1 MFLHKTHKKLKE
13 SRVKVGAS
21 DTSLSCKKAGTMK
34 SVLLLKLVLLF
45 TLKNLVKS
53 QITCDKHKKFE
64 FNVTKQ
70 FFKMYQFNET
80 LFIETTELM
89 SDIKNFKILLSQ
101 AREYLSP
108 TEESISE
115 LNEKAKKNLDVA
127 ELQVF
132 HPPKHIG
139 NSPRLY
145 RSKTPI
151 KKTRHVFNTCH
162 FYQMANFSPSNKYVS
177 PELIQHLISKDC
189 DSIIKDQ
196 STMAICQGQ
205 SNDTD
210 LWKDCM
216 KTNGDPNLNRQ
227 CGFHLRLTLKHN
239 LLLDDDDKIIQRV
252 PFYDH
257 VSSEDPLLY
266 LLLYPNDLLEK
277 RRNHQWNPHVMTF
290 DEYPKQQN
298 YSSNCMTYQAL
309 PDSRAPVRT
318 VSLANSGKSI
328 SNSTTSDLSQTES
341 EDKMQDSN
349 NNEDNSN
356 DDSDEENSIDES
368 NNSESTNE
376 SDDSNSQ
383 SNQNS
388 NSSDQDDSNSQG
400 NQSSNSNDQ
409 EDDDGSGGVGGDE
422 NGNDEYAPKPPWAK
436 THSRSK
442 RSDFRRTNPR
452 ECVEK
457 RADRH
462 LYCIDHFYNHLYTSA
477 QGIDYMNLVTKII
490 DLIIQ
495 QESNLETIG
504 IKLSNASAKN
514 FKGNVRNKELKIR
527 IPSAWRS
534 TTTALKQLTRT
545 PKQISPNI
553 MKLEDLLFRLR
564 TLPDI
569 FPHYK
574 GYFNELISGRQQKT
588 AIFGGDQPV
597 DEKFSLNI
605 IGSQNGRE
613 VGRLITT
620 LVNTDTL
627 FTLATITPAN
637 VAGIIPME
645 KYIINDQAGNYNIA
659 MIQNPLINLDCKA
672 IPFKL
677 NSTPACQGLPPQAD
691 QPKQCAEALKKG
703 ETVETYCQTKSSDN
717 YHMFQ
722 NFCGTGKIIFATPQ
736 HMYLTQVCELNPGS
750 KLYTPRSAIF
760 TEQGKT
766 EINGGCHILDG
777 KNVLYFG
784 SESSIPHRVTDSNY
798 HWYNWI
804 RYHWQFVKTRN
815 IIIGLGCSSVFM
827 IFIFCSRTII
837 IAQIEICDLR
847 QLLHRA
853 RRSSIWRRTTPLPSN
868 VIPINVPPPNY
879 HDIFGGQM
887 VVNPPDPVMTMPT
900 ATASVTSRS
909 SRSQSGRSSRT
920 RTPAPENNHSPNL
933 NSILHQPSMNQQP
946 LPSHLPNN
954 ATIPRRP
961 ANLHLPNLVAA
972 GETTTPAEHHP
983 LLGALPPST
992 TLNTTPITIPVTSS
1006 GTHSSNLIRRVIWN
1020 PPPLLPFEERRHIQE
1035 GRRFLAN
1042 T

>member
-1 MFLHKTHKKLKE
+1 
-13 SRVKVGAS
+13 
-21 DTSLSCKKAGTMK
+21 MK

-53 QITCDKHKKFE
+53 QITCDKHEKFE

-89 SDIKNFKILLSQ
+89 SDIKNFRILLSK
-101 AREYLSP
+101 AKKYLSP
-108 TEESISE
+108 TEESIAE
-115 LNEKAKKNLDVA
+115 LNEKAKKNQDVA
-127 ELQVF
+127 ELQIF
-132 HPPKHIG
+132 HPPKQIK

-162 FYQMANFSPSNKYVS
+162 FYHMANFSPANKYVS
-177 PELIQHLISKDC
+177 PGLIQHLISKDC
-189 DSIIKDQ
+189 DSISKDQ
-196 STMAICQGQ
+196 ATVAICQGQ

-227 CGFHLRLTLKHN
+227 CGFHLRLTLRHN
-239 LLLDDDDKIIQRV
+239 SLLDDDNKIIQRV
-252 PFYDH
+252 PFYDR

-266 LLLYPNDLLEK
+266 LLLYPDDLLEK

-298 YSSNCMTYQAL
+298 YSPNCMTYQAL
-309 PDSRAPVRT
+309 PDSRAPART
-318 VSLANSGKSI
+318 VSLTNSGKSI

-341 EDKMQDSN
+341 EDEMQENSN
-349 NNEDNSN
+349 TNEDNSN
-356 DDSDEENSIDES
+356 NDPDEESSNDES

-376 SDDSNSQ
+376 SN
-383 SNQNS
+383 
-388 NSSDQDDSNSQG
+388 DSNSQG
-400 NQSSNSNDQ
+400 NQSSNSSDQ
-409 EDDDGSGGVGGDE
+409 ENDDGSGGVGGDE
-422 NGNDEYAPKPPWAK
+422 NEINEYAPKPPWAK

-442 RSDFRRTNPR
+442 RSGTRRTNPR

-457 RADRH
+457 HADRH
-462 LYCIDHFYNHLYTSA
+462 LYCIDHFHKHLYTSA

-504 IKLSNASAKN
+504 IKLSNISTKN
-514 FKGNVRNKELKIR
+514 FEGSVIKKELKIR

-534 TTTALKQLTRT
+534 TTTALIQLTRT
-545 PKQISPNI
+545 PKQLSPNI

-569 FPHYK
+569 FPHYT

-597 DEKFSLNI
+597 DEKFSLNM

-659 MIQNPLINLDCKA
+659 TIQNPLINLDCKV

-703 ETVETYCQTKSSDN
+703 ETVETYCQTESSDSF
-717 YHMFQ
+717 HMFQ
-722 NFCGTGKIIFATPQ
+722 NFCGTGKVIFATPQ

-750 KLYTPRSAIF
+750 KLYTPRAAIF
-760 TEQGKT
+760 TKQGKT

-784 SESSIPHRVTDSNY
+784 SESSTPHQVNDSNY
-798 HWYNWI
+798 QWYNWI
-804 RYHWQFVKTRN
+804 RYHWQFVTTRS

-827 IFIFCSRTII
+827 IFIICSRTII

-853 RRSSIWRRTTPLPSN
+853 RRSLIWRRTTPLPN
-868 VIPINVPPPNY
+868 NIIPINVPPPNY
-879 HDIFGGQM
+879 HDIFGRQM

-909 SRSQSGRSSRT
+909 SRSQSGRSSRS
-920 RTPAPENNHSPNL
+920 RTPAPEVNHLPNR
-933 NSILHQPSMNQQP
+933 NSILPQPAVSQP
-946 LPSHLPNN
+946 PPPAHLPNQ

-972 GETTTPAEHHP
+972 GETTTPSEHHP

-1006 GTHSSNLIRRVIWN
+1006 GTHSSNMIRRVIWN
-1020 PPPLLPFEERRHIQE
+1020 PPPRLPFEERRHIQE